1 MIRLILVPALA
12 LLLSAC
18 GKKSAAAG
26 NGGPGA
32 GGGPPPMPIETAVAK
47 QDTVVDAISA
57 TGQVEPVQQV
67 ELRPEIEGRLVEI
80 IVREGSEVAAG
91 QPLFRIDDQELKAE
105 VARAEADRDLAN
117 QGLTRA
123 QQLTQQN
130 ASSAADLE
138 RAEATARMSQA
149 QLDLLKVRLARTT
162 VRAPFAGVSGQRFV
176 SIGDYVTTSD
186 KLATLQTVNPQRI
199 AFAVPERYASRLGR
213 GQRVVFRVAS
223 LSGQEFQ
230 GTVDFVD
237 PVVQLPARTILVK
250 ALVPNGRRQLQ
261 AGMFVEVRLATE
273 VRPKAVV
280 VPEDAIV
287 PLQRA
292 YYVWVVTD
300 GKASRRQVE
309 IGVRSPGFVEVKSG
323 VQAGEQVVVGGQERL
338 AEGAPVM
345 ATVVERGPGIPGDS
359 SGPATKVDSGGK
371 D

>member
-1 MIRLILVPALA
+1 MRLILVPFLVLA
-12 LLLSAC
+12 LPAC
-18 GKKSAAAG
+18 NKKSAAAG

-32 GGGPPPMPIETAVAK
+32 GGGAPAMPVEAAVAK

-57 TGQVEPVQQV
+57 TGQVEPLQQI
-67 ELRPEIEGRLVEI
+67 ELRAEIEGRLVEI
-80 IVREGSEVAAG
+80 LVREGSEVAAG

-117 QGLTRA
+117 QSLARA
-123 QQLTQQN
+123 KQLTEQN

-138 RAEATARMSQA
+138 RAEATARMNQA

-162 VRAPFAGVSGQRFV
+162 VRAPFGGISGQRFV
-176 SIGDYVTTSD
+176 SLGDYLTTSD
-186 KLATLQTVNPQRI
+186 TLATLQTVNPQRI
-199 AFAVPERYASRLGR
+199 SFAVPERYASRLGR

-300 GKASRRQVE
+300 GKASRHQVE
-309 IGVRSPGFVEVKSG
+309 IGVRSPGFVEIRSG

-338 AEGAPVM
+338 AEGAPV
-345 ATVVERGPGIPGDS
+345 AASVVERGPVTPGDS
-359 SGPATKVDSGGK
+359 GGPATKVDSSGK

>member
-1 MIRLILVPALA
+1 MRLILVP
-12 LLLSAC
+12 LLLFVLPAC
-18 GKKSAAAG
+18 KKKADAAG

-32 GGGPPPMPIETAVAK
+32 GGGAPAMPVEAAVAK

-57 TGQVEPVQQV
+57 TGQVEPVQQI
-67 ELRPEIEGRLVEI
+67 ELRPEVEGRLVEI
-80 IVREGSEVAAG
+80 LVREGSEVAQG

-117 QGLTRA
+117 QSLARA
-123 QQLTQQN
+123 KQLTEQN

-138 RAEATARMSQA
+138 RAEAMARMNQA

-162 VRAPFAGVSGQRFV
+162 VRAPFGGTSGQRFV
-176 SIGDYVTTSD
+176 SVGDYVTTSD
-186 KLATLQTVNPQRI
+186 TLATLQTVNPQRI

-237 PVVQLPARTILVK
+237 PVVRLPARTILVK

-273 VRPKAVV
+273 VRPRAVV

-300 GKASRRQVE
+300 GKASRHQVE
-309 IGVRSPGFVEVKSG
+309 IGVRSPGFVEIKSG

-345 ATVVERGPGIPGDS
+345 ATVVERGPVIPGDS
-359 SGPATKVDSGGK
+359 GGPATKVDSSGK